1 MQAPRITWK
10 IHFVDGGPL
19 DRVPGRFVDA
29 YAESSE
35 DGHRVLVATFRG
47 YHKRPEDHFLT
58 LYPCRIHRNGYMNLG
73 KQTLE
78 LRLLE
83 QKKGA

>member
-1 MQAPRITWK
+1 MQTPRITWK

-19 DRVPGRFVDA
+19 ENKPGSYVDA

-35 DGHRVLVATFRG
+35 DRRRLLVATFKG
-47 YHKRPEDHFLT
+47 YHRKPEDNFLT
-58 LYPCRIHRNGYMNLG
+58 LYPCRIHRNGYMNTD

>member
-19 DRVPGRFVDA
+19 DRAPGRFVDA

-35 DGHRVLVATFRG
+35 DGRWLLVATFKG
-47 YHKRPEDHFLT
+47 YHKRPEHGFLT
-58 LYPCRIHRNGYMNLG
+58 LYPCRIHRNGYMNTD